1 MKLFSYHPSEIGLTI
16 DTITQE
22 LRKGL
27 DMGEKL
33 DPKETVKVED
43 LLRMEMVINQAL
55 INILVRKGITTEAE
69 IMAEVKRIKQEQ
81 GIVVG

>member
-1 MKLFSYHPSEIGLTI
+1 
-16 DTITQE
+16 
-22 LRKGL
+22 
-27 DMGEKL
+27 MGEKL

-55 INILVRKGITTEAE
+55 TNILVRKGITTEAE

>member
-1 MKLFSYHPSEIGLTI
+1 
-16 DTITQE
+16 
-22 LRKGL
+22 
-27 DMGEKL
+27 MGEKL
-33 DPKETVKVED
+33 NPKETVRVED

>member
-1 MKLFSYHPSEIGLTI
+1 
-16 DTITQE
+16 
-22 LRKGL
+22 
-27 DMGEKL
+27 MGEKL

>member
-1 MKLFSYHPSEIGLTI
+1 MAELFRRRPAV
-16 DTITQE
+16 
-22 LRKGL
+22 K
-27 DMGEKL
+27 GEKL
-33 DPKETVKVED
+33 DQKETVKVED

-55 INILVRKGITTEAE
+55 TNILVRKGITTEAE

>member
-1 MKLFSYHPSEIGLTI
+1 
-16 DTITQE
+16 
-22 LRKGL
+22 
-27 DMGEKL
+27 MGKNL
-33 DPKETVKVED
+33 NPKETVRVED